1 MNLILKVSFWLLND
15 LHKSYD
21 HCELYIFHEQMIE
34 YYCFKQACIVFKK
47 MSLLLVC
54 YKFKIVL
61 LLLQQGF
68 GSVTVYQ
75 AHQWYICGSIKK
87 DGNA

>member
-1 MNLILKVSFWLLND
+1 
-15 LHKSYD
+15 
-21 HCELYIFHEQMIE
+21 
-34 YYCFKQACIVFKK
+34 

-87 DGNA
+87 NGKAWKEGGDSCNYIVCSALRPHFSKEN